1 LVYVLSVVV
10 LLVGQRPVLAI
21 NGFSPNQELPLPLTA
36 GGLPVR
42 FIVRGLEPSTRVA
55 PDGAVYVASI
65 RGVPGGVD
73 LHRSHAPT
81 DGSPNAD
88 GTYQFT
94 YLGRPDGCGIFAFG
108 CDLLGIAEGG
118 GDVDI
123 SVNFPT
129 DGGVPNLALTSLT
142 LAPGITA
149 THSTDRGATF
159 SQPNLVAALIPGDD
173 RMWMDGTGSRTVY
186 LSYHDA
192 ATFNIEVQRSA
203 DGGQTY
209 LAGFGEAIDP
219 QTFPAAGGV
228 PPTNTANIAGSI
240 RVDRSQCPSRG
251 NLYQIFIAP
260 ESLLENGS
268 GGPFRSVYVGVST
281 DVKLGLPV
289 FSFTDVKVFTGLP
302 GTTFANIFPALA
314 VDNFGNVYAA
324 WSDNTRIY
332 YSFSTDLGTTWAPV
346 VDLTVGTAAAGK
358 ANVFPWIDAEAN
370 GHVGVV
376 WFGAD
381 RAGNSND
388 RAVMEPG
395 HPASQG
401 TACTS
406 GTTCMTGWA
415 NWNVYYA
422 ETVSGHDGF
431 GPMFAVRQ
439 ISDHVIHRGTISTGG
454 LGGGADRSLA
464 DYFQI
469 AYDPLHRAN
478 VAFSDDSKVSS
489 LGPNYGPDDPR
500 TRRLIRANFTHQL
513 DAPPGLQTQGTCAVG
528 APPGSRDEGEGQDQD
543 QDNFA
548 FVDTSGPPNGTVV
561 YNDPRA
567 GLQVR
572 SANGVQA
579 VSYSGGC
586 VVLSGAAKVNG
597 QTGYKFAFTGCP
609 PNGGAGLGSFAVTL
623 TGPLGWTYQK
633 AAALAQGFIKLQVR
647 SGQ

>member
-1 LVYVLSVVV
+1 
-10 LLVGQRPVLAI
+10 
-21 NGFSPNQELPLPLTA
+21 
-36 GGLPVR
+36 
-42 FIVRGLEPSTRVA
+42 LEPSTRVG

-73 LHRSHAPT
+73 LHRSYAPT
-81 DGSPNAD
+81 DGGPNVD

-94 YLGRPDGCGIFAFG
+94 YLGRPDNCGIFAFG
-108 CDLLGIAEGG
+108 CDLIGIAEGG

-123 SVNFPT
+123 AVNFPT
-129 DGGVPNLALTSLT
+129 DGSVPSFALTSLT

-159 SQPNLVAALIPGDD
+159 SQPNLVAALIPVDD
-173 RMWMDGTGSRTVY
+173 RMWMDGTASQTVY
-186 LSYHDA
+186 LSYHDV

-209 LAGFGEAIDP
+209 LDGFGEAIDP

-260 ESLLENGS
+260 DSLLENAS

-289 FSFTDVKVFTGLP
+289 FSFTDAKISTGP
-302 GTTFANIFPALA
+302 AGTTFANIFPALA
-314 VDNFGNVYAA
+314 IDNFGNIYAA
-324 WSDNTRIY
+324 WSDNTGIY
-332 YSFSTDLGTTWAPV
+332 YSFSTDLGVTWTPA
-346 VDLTVGTAAAGK
+346 VDLTVGTPAAGK
-358 ANVFPWIDAEAN
+358 SNVFPWIDAEAN

-388 RAVMEPG
+388 RTVMEPG

-401 TACTS
+401 AACFI

-415 NWNVYYA
+415 QWNVYYA
-422 ETVSGHDGF
+422 ETVTGHEAL
-431 GPMFAVRQ
+431 GPTFTVNQ

-469 AYDPLHRAN
+469 AFDPLHRAN
-478 VAFSDDSKVSS
+478 VAFSDDSKVSP
-489 LGPNYGPDDPR
+489 LGPDYGADDPR

-513 DAPPGLQTQGTCAVG
+513 DAPPGLQTVGGCAAD
-528 APPGSRDEGEGQDQD
+528 APPASRDIGVGQDQVGD
-543 QDNFA
+543 SFA
-548 FVDTSGPPNGTVV
+548 FVDTSSPTNGTWV
-561 YNDPRA
+561 YRDPGT

-579 VSYSGGC
+579 VSYGGGC
-586 VVLSGAAKVNG
+586 VVLAGAAKVNR
-597 QTGYKFAFTGCP
+597 QIGYKFAFTGCP
-609 PNGGAGLGSFAVTL
+609 PSLGVGLGSFAVTL

-633 AAALAQGFIKLQVR
+633 AAILTQGFIKLQVR
-647 SGQ
+647 QGE